1 MNDFKSPITKFMGQV
16 PANEQE
22 MDLMRRKAWRE
33 DGVLS
38 IKLSDRRLTPTEK
51 NRLKEIGERLFGY
64 QREDR

>member
-38 IKLSDRRLTPTEK
+38 IKLSDRRLTQTEK